1 MMLATWLLVA
11 ILWTILATIIVL
23 KEKAYYTSKLEKK
36 NTGSRMGAQLF
47 SCLDQLVN
55 NILMADDC
63 TLISE
68 NKKWCSIKEDMQQMH
83 SIDGVNFGNGLHTFS
98 TII

>member
-1 MMLATWLLVA
+1 
-11 ILWTILATIIVL
+11 
-23 KEKAYYTSKLEKK
+23 
-36 NTGSRMGAQLF
+36 
-47 SCLDQLVN
+47 LDQLVN

-63 TLISE
+63 TLTSE

-83 SIDGVNFGNGLHTFS
+83 SIDGVNFGSGLHTFS

>member
-1 MMLATWLLVA
+1 MVVGCNFMNNISYHNSAKRKG
-11 ILWTILATIIVL
+11 ILHL
-23 KEKAYYTSKLEKK
+23 KVRKK

-68 NKKWCSIKEDMQQMH
+68 NKK
-83 SIDGVNFGNGLHTFS
+83 
-98 TII
+98 